1 MKTFDIIFLSLVA
14 IYTFFITVKIVSLKK
29 VNNEYQILQKH
40 KPNSN
45 DMIDLL
51 NQKIPTVIT
60 GEVEEWFIFDKN
72 DKIVE
77 EKLNSPTLNENTKRL
92 CYPLPIVKKYQINT
106 YPKEF
111 HSLIST
117 EKNTRKFIVLLEGQ
131 LSIYMLNPSQI
142 EEVNKNKNL
151 LTNSNLKFMEVKLY
165 AEQVIHIPYGWH
177 YAWKC
182 HQECKILDVNSET
195 LVTLPIKL
203 INDWSKNN

>member
-14 IYTFFITVKIVSLKK
+14 IYTFFITIKIASLKK

-60 GEVEEWFIFDKN
+60 GEVEEWFIFDEN
-72 DKIVE
+72 DRIVE
-77 EKLNSPTLNENTKRL
+77 KKLNTTTLNENTKRL
-92 CYPLPIVKKYQINT
+92 CYPLPIVKKYEVNT
-106 YPKEF
+106 YSRDH
-111 HSLIST
+111 HSLIQT

-131 LSIYMLNPSQI
+131 LSVYMLNPSQK
-142 EEVNKNKNL
+142 EEVKKNSNL
-151 LTNSNLKFMEVKLY
+151 LSNSNLKFMEVKLY
-165 AEQVIHIPYGWH
+165 AEQVLHIPYGWH

-182 HQECKILDVNSET
+182 LDKCKILEVNSET
-195 LVTLPIKL
+195 LVTLPIKFFQDK
-203 INDWSKNN
+203 IIKN